1 MLTVKVLFICLIFRL
16 TFAGLW
22 SLSVCKSSN
31 LKQRA
36 LCREPTDPR
45 GDEILSPLLHATSSP
60 GGCGLQRAPQPLLRS
75 AAHPPPALAF
85 PQHRP
90 SPLLPPGA
98 QQSPAGE
105 SPAATRAT
113 CTTAAL
119 GATSPLSQHCC
130 LLSLKHRGLLCCFV
144 FFKTT
149 LWKTV
154 VRQRWHGHY
163 LLFSRGEL
171 ALVSAKRLHCQ
182 CLRFSAGACAL
193 PLLRV
198 PKPFAN
204 I

>member
-1 MLTVKVLFICLIFRL
+1 MKVLFICLIFRL

-45 GDEILSPLLHATSSP
+45 GDEILSPPLHATFSP
-60 GGCGLQRAPQPLLRS
+60 GGCGLQRAPQPLVRS
-75 AAHPPPALAF
+75 GTRPPPALAF

-90 SPLLPPGA
+90 SLLLPPGA

-113 CTTAAL
+113 RGCAGSYQPSFSAL
-119 GATSPLSQHCC
+119 LPS
-130 LLSLKHRGLLCCFV
+130 LLKTPWFAVLFFCCF

-149 LWKTV
+149 LWKMV

-163 LLFSRGEL
+163 LLFSRGKL
-171 ALVSAKRLHCQ
+171 PLVSAKCLHCQ